1 LRAVAALADSLFQ
14 RELLMSEE
22 NFKRLFPE
30 QQGYRFFLFDVPPS
44 RASKLSQ
51 LLEERLTDEGLDVSS
66 TSEQLAGFHRVE
78 NTYLSTFQ
86 FLGGLGLL
94 LGTLGLAVVLLRN
107 VLERRREL
115 AVLRA
120 VGYTPRHLA
129 TMVASENL
137 FLLLRGSAIGAAS
150 ALLAILPAIASRG
163 WRLPSSSVGWLLL
176 AVLLAGLVASLLA
189 TCVASRTPLLE
200 TLRSE

>member
-1 LRAVAALADSLFQ
+1 
-14 RELLMSEE
+14 MSEE

-30 QQGYRFFLFDVPPS
+30 QQGYRFFLFDVPLS
-44 RASKLSQ
+44 RAAEWSQ
-51 LLEERLTDEGLDVSS
+51 LLEERLTDEGLDVSL
-66 TSEQLAGFHRVE
+66 TAERLAAFHRVE

-129 TMVASENL
+129 MIVASENV
-137 FLLLRGSAIGAAS
+137 FLLLRGTAIGAAS

-163 WRLPSSSVGWLLL
+163 WRLPSGSMGWLLM
-176 AVLLAGLVASLLA
+176 AVLLAGLATSLLA
-189 TCVASRTPLLE
+189 TRAALRTSLLGA
-200 TLRSE
+200 LRSE

>member
-1 LRAVAALADSLFQ
+1 
-14 RELLMSEE
+14 MSEK

-30 QQGYRFFLFDVPPS
+30 QQGYRFFLFDAPEG
-44 RASKLSQ
+44 RAFQLTQ
-51 LLEERLTDEGLDVSS
+51 LLEDRLADEGLDVSL
-66 TSEQLAGFHRVE
+66 TAERLAGFYRVE

-120 VGYTPRHLA
+120 VGYTPWHL
-129 TMVASENL
+129 TTIVVAENG
-137 FLLLRGSAIGAAS
+137 FLLFRGTLTGIVCAI
-150 ALLAILPAIASRG
+150 LAILPAIASRG
-163 WRLPSSSVGWLLL
+163 WHLSSGSLGWLLL
-176 AVLLAGLVASLLA
+176 AVVLAGLASSLLA
-189 TCVASRTPLLE
+189 TRVALRSPLLAA
-200 TLRSE
+200 LRSE